1 MIHEVDEAL
10 RQLIREE
17 AARGSD
23 LEVVFDAPTKEWA
36 ARRNAPTINAY
47 LYDLREDVKRRTGNR
62 LDEYVDGRLVARRR
76 PPRFFKLSYLISAWT
91 QRTEDEHRLL
101 STLLSTLLRHDVVP
115 QRLLVGRI
123 AELGIE
129 VPMTVALPPPE
140 DRSFADVWQALGGEL
155 KPSIDIV
162 VTCPVEVGQ
171 EFAAGPPAEGGV
183 VVGMRSG
190 DAVDA
195 PVGHHVRPGV
205 DGGPPK
211 VGTRHLSPVRDPNGA
226 S

>member
-10 RQLIREE
+10 RRLIREE
-17 AARGSD
+17 AARGTE
-23 LEVVFDAPTKEWA
+23 LEVVFDAPTKDWA
-36 ARRNAPTINAY
+36 ARRNSPTINAY
-47 LYDLREDVKRRTGNR
+47 LYDLREDVKLRTGNR

-101 STLLSTLLRHDVVP
+101 STLLSTLLRHDVLP
-115 QRLLVGRI
+115 RRLLAGRI
-123 AELGIE
+123 AELGVE

-162 VTCPVEVGQ
+162 VSCPVEIGV
-171 EFAAGPPAEGGV
+171 EYAAGPPAESGV
-183 VVGMRSG
+183 VVGMHSGEAMDEPVSHHVEPAVDGAARKIGTRRTGRSG
-190 DAVDA
+190 
-195 PVGHHVRPGV
+195 P
-205 DGGPPK
+205 
-211 VGTRHLSPVRDPNGA
+211 
-226 S
+226 